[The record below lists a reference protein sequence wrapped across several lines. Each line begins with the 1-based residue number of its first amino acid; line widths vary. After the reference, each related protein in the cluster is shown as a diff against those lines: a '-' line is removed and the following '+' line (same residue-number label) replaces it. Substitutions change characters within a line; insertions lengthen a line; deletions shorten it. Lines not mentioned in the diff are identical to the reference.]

1 MTVKGYAA
9 KGPREALVPFSYE
22 LGPLGPHDVLVSVTH
37 CGICHSDLHLVDNDW
52 GISQYPLV
60 PGHEI
65 VGRVEALGANV
76 RNLEIGIRVGI
87 GWQCGACLDCEWCAS
102 GRDNLCP
109 DSRATCV
116 GRYGGFADTV
126 IADSRY
132 TFPIPDGITS
142 ENAAPLLCGG
152 ITVYTPLSH
161 NNVRPHMK
169 VGVVGVGG
177 LGHLALQ
184 FANAFGCEVTAF
196 SSSPSKEAE
205 ARVLGADRFVNS
217 ADPGEL
223 EADAGTQDFLIVTAN
238 VDLDWPAY
246 VNVLRPGGHLCFVGA
261 VPSPLQIHAMSLI
274 VGGKSLSGSPIG
286 GRKSIAEML
295 DFAARHGIE
304 AQVEVM
310 PMYQI
315 NDAFERLRAN
325 QARYRIVLRN

>member
-1 MTVKGYAA
+1 MTVKCFAA
-9 KGPREALVPFSYE
+9 KGPREVLVPFSYE
-22 LGPLGPHDVLVSVTH
+22 LGALGPHEVLISVSH
-37 CGICHSDLHLVDNDW
+37 CGICRSDVHLIDNDW

-65 VGRVEALGANV
+65 VGRVETIGTEV
-76 RNLEIGIRVGI
+76 ENLDVGTRVGI
-87 GWQCGACLDCEWCAS
+87 GWQSGACLECEWCAS

-109 DSRATCV
+109 DNRATCV

-132 TFPIPDGITS
+132 AFPIPDGLTS
-142 ENAAPLLCGG
+142 ENAAPLMCGG
-152 ITVYTPLSH
+152 ITVYSPLSF

-217 ADPGEL
+217 ADPGQL
-223 EADAGTQDFLIVTAN
+223 EAEAGTQDFLIVTAN
-238 VDLDWPAY
+238 VDLDWQAY

-261 VPSPLQIHAMSLI
+261 VPHPIQIHAMSLI
-274 VGGKSLSGSPIG
+274 VGAKSLSGSPIG

-295 DFAARHGIE
+295 DFSARHGIE

-310 PMYQI
+310 PMYQV
-315 NDAFERLRAN
+315 NEALDKVRAN